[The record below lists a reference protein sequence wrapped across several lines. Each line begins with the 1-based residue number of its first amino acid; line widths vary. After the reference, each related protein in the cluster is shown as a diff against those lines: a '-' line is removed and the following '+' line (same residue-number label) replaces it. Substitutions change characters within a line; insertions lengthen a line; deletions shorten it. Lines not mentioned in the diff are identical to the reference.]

1 MEASKTK
8 LFSKDDLKKLIVP
21 LLFEQALAITVGMA
35 DTVMISSAGEAAVSG
50 VSLIDMFNNLIIS
63 VLAALATGGAVVT
76 SQFLGAGKKEDAC
89 KSAKQLIV
97 SSVCITI
104 GISILVMVF
113 CNGIISLFFGKIEAD
128 VFHNAVIYMMIS
140 ALSFPFLALYNSCAA
155 LFRSMGNSKITLKV
169 SVVENII
176 NIGGKRPWCL
186 CAGTGRGRCGDSFP
200 DLPCSGRI
208 HSISFAEKPVQRSA
222 FIKRK
227 IPHRLAG
234 DP

>member
-1 MEASKTK
+1 MVKVKKTEENK
-8 LFSKDDLKKLIVP
+8 LFSKEDLRKLIVP

-104 GISILVMVF
+104 GISILAWCSVM
-113 CNGIISLFFGKIEAD
+113 A
-128 VFHNAVIYMMIS
+128 
-140 ALSFPFLALYNSCAA
+140 SFPCFSV
-155 LFRSMGNSKITLKV
+155 RLKRMY
-169 SVVENII
+169 STM
-176 NIGGKRPWCL
+176 L
-186 CAGTGRGRCGDSFP
+186 
-200 DLPCSGRI
+200 
-208 HSISFAEKPVQRSA
+208 
-222 FIKRK
+222 
-227 IPHRLAG
+227 
-234 DP
+234 